1 MTTLDDLA
9 RVERELRDGCS
20 ATVNNP
26 RLLWLYPAGLRAA
39 DTIAAYVKAQRE
51 RQNGGLLISVEDG
64 GLTSLYVDHAEVQR
78 LNRAFEEDAPS
89 STQEPTP

>member
-1 MTTLDDLA
+1 MTTLDDLE
-9 RVERELRDGCS
+9 RVERELREVVAEIRDIS
-20 ATVNNP
+20 PEVAAFTLATHAN
-26 RLLWLYPAGLRAA
+26 
-39 DTIAAYVKAQRE
+39 TIAAYIAAQRE